1 MMVSSQGEVVV
12 WRIVFC
18 TVTSGGNMAIY
29 GYVRGMAGAGA
40 WKLHQEMSREGCDII
55 TFVSDDDVPT
65 DIESEQHLANMVS
78 QMEPGD
84 ILVIPDIHHVA
95 CDFDECAGDEARQ
108 AVGLRGASLR
118 VLREVA

>member
-1 MMVSSQGEVVV
+1 
-12 WRIVFC
+12 
-18 TVTSGGNMAIY
+18 MAIY

-40 WKLHQEMSREGCDII
+40 WKLHQEMSRESCDII
-55 TFVSDDDVPT
+55 TFVSDDDVPN
-65 DIESEQHLANMVS
+65 DIESEPHLANIVS

-108 AVGLRGASLR
+108 AVGLRGASIR
-118 VLREVA
+118 VLRDVA